1 MDELDDEENEN
12 FDEKKILTLDTF
24 KPHDERKYELLVA
37 SCQDSS
43 IHDNFPIS
51 KQTMHVLHNENF
63 TSIEQVP
70 KFKISFILEG

>member
-1 MDELDDEENEN
+1 MNFFKISNKDKNEDDEEMN
-12 FDEKKILTLDTF
+12 EKKILTLDTF
-24 KPHDERKYELLVA
+24 KPHDERKYELLVG

-63 TSIEQVP
+63 TSIEQV
-70 KFKISFILEG
+70 SSRTS